1 MNATQQTVLNTF
13 RSISRA
19 QLPDDQQ
26 LLESRYLEKGYI
38 DSLDF
43 VDLVTKLEKEFKI
56 RFSHAAMQ
64 SDGFQTL
71 GGISEAIE
79 KGKKA

>member
-1 MNATQQTVLNTF
+1 MNVTQQTVLKTL

-19 QLPDDQQ
+19 QLPDDQE
-26 LLESRYLEKGYI
+26 LLESRYLEKGFI

-56 RFSHAAMQ
+56 RFSHTALQ

-71 GGISEAIE
+71 AGISEAIE
-79 KGKKA
+79 RGKKG